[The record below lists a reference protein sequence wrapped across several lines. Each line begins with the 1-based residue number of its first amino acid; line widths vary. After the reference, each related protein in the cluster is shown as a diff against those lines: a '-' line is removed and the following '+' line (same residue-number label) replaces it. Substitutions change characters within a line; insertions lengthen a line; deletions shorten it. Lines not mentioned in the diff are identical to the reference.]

1 MPSALTVEREV
12 AAQRLAICRK
22 CKHYRQGVRPTC
34 GTPIV
39 GEEVTYRG
47 KKRRTCG
54 CFLDLKVKF
63 AGTACPLGK
72 WGRRKDEDALLE
84 AARALM
90 AEINPG
96 RITVD
101 QHRELAR
108 LYPQLV
114 ARRTTVQRCAR
125 PASRRPSTSSSS
137 ICNTDPMSK
146 TIKLASLKLY
156 LG

>member
-1 MPSALTVEREV
+1 MPSALTVDREI
-12 AAQRLAICRK
+12 AQQRLSICRK
-22 CKHYRQGVRPTC
+22 CKHFRQGVRPTC

-72 WGRRKDEDALLE
+72 WGMRKDEDALME
-84 AARALM
+84 DARALM
-90 AEINPG
+90 AEINPS
-96 RITVD
+96 RITVT

-114 ARRTTVQRCAR
+114 ARRTTVQRCPPCIQTAIHELEQYLQHR
-125 PASRRPSTSSSS
+125 PYEDDQADEHQAQP
-137 ICNTDPMSK
+137 
-146 TIKLASLKLY
+146 
-156 LG
+156 